1 MKDKF
6 KYVLIGILSGFLNG
20 FFGAGGGA
28 VLVPIL
34 EKVGVEEKKAHATS
48 VLIIVLTT
56 ALSAGLYLY
65 KGYVKIGSALPF
77 IPSGVLGAVIGG
89 ILLSKMNTVWLK
101 RIFGAVLIFASV
113 RMILR

>member
-1 MKDKF
+1 MKSKLKF
-6 KYVLIGILSGFLNG
+6 ILIGVLSGFLNG

-34 EKVGVEEKKAHATS
+34 EKAGVDDKKAHATS

-56 ALSAGLYLY
+56 ALSAGLYLFR
-65 KGYVKIGSALPF
+65 GYVKISSAAAF
-77 IPSGVLGAVIGG
+77 IPSGIAGAVIGG
-89 ILLSKMNTVWLK
+89 ILLSKINTVWLK

-113 RMILR
+113 RMIVR